1 MSKSVEIFLLT
12 LCTFE
17 CIISEKERRETMSDI
32 NENILLKI
40 YEEVK
45 DTKEQL
51 KVLPEIK
58 MQVAKIPIMEKQ
70 LEIIMTK
77 EIPEIKEQVAK
88 IPIIEKQLEEIPKMK
103 KQLEEIPKIKKQ
115 LEKIPL
121 IEKQLEEIPKIKKQL
136 EKIPLIE
143 KQLEEIPKIKK
154 QLEEIPK
161 MKKQLE
167 EIPKMKKQLEEI
179 PKMKKQLEEIPGMKE
194 QIAIIPK
201 ILLEIQDM
209 KQEIRRISGSV
220 ARIEVEHGEKLVAL
234 FDAFKVN
241 SEKIEEQNKRIAKCE
256 EQITEQGNQIFIINS
271 KIGNL

>member
-1 MSKSVEIFLLT
+1 MSVSKYVEIFLLT

-17 CIISEKERRETMSDI
+17 CIISEKERREAMSDI

-58 MQVAKIPIMEKQ
+58 KQVAKIP
-70 LEIIMTK
+70 L
-77 EIPEIKEQVAK
+77 
-88 IPIIEKQLEEIPKMK
+88 IEKQLEEIPKMK
-103 KQLEEIPKIKKQ
+103 KQLEEIPEMKKQ

-121 IEKQLEEIPKIKKQL
+121 IE
-136 EKIPLIE
+136 
-143 KQLEEIPKIKK
+143 
-154 QLEEIPK
+154 
-161 MKKQLE
+161 
-167 EIPKMKKQLEEI
+167 KQLEEI

-256 EQITEQGNQIFIINS
+256 DQIAEQGNQIFIINS